1 MYCILFFGERL
12 FNNDCKKIISLVT
25 WRTFFFSY
33 DIGEIY
39 QDIDR
44 WKAEDY
50 RYTDTC
56 CYFNKLKVVKC

>member
-1 MYCILFFGERL
+1 MYFIFGNLERL

-39 QDIDR
+39 KTLIDGKQKIIDILILV
-44 WKAEDY
+44 AISI
-50 RYTDTC
+50 
-56 CYFNKLKVVKC
+56 N